1 MSQYIRLFQFVIFLW
16 VSLLC
21 PIGLSFANDVPLPL
35 GDSLQRPEVLV
46 YSQVGILAANFCAT
60 VVIEYLVI

>member
-21 PIGLSFANDVPLPL
+21 PIGLSFADDVPLPL
-35 GDSLQRPEVLV
+35 GDFLQRPEVLGFSRV
-46 YSQVGILAANFCAT
+46 EILAANFYAT
-60 VVIEYLVI
+60 AVIEYLVI